1 MTASQIDWRGLHA
14 DFGSPLHAVLFGKIR
29 DDAGTESDESTT
41 NGGDGFGD
49 LIGDDVAEK
58 QSRLLLLRLAME
70 KGADPNATAP
80 ASCDVQKFWFLEKR
94 GQRKETKSIVF
105 AGKSA
110 FQCLLAAER
119 AIKMTDAADWKED
132 LEVID
137 EAIEILSSAG
147 SRAASVSVAEGV
159 VELWE
164 SILSD
169 TESAD
174 VTICVGSGN
183 SEAEAAQERSEE
195 RAGDLEHIPVHGVVL
210 RNSSPVLRAML
221 CTTGMREGA
230 RKLIRV
236 KDCSATALRLLL
248 ALIYT
253 GVIGTNT

>member
-1 MTASQIDWRGLHA
+1 
-14 DFGSPLHAVLFGKIR
+14 
-29 DDAGTESDESTT
+29 
-41 NGGDGFGD
+41 
-49 LIGDDVAEK
+49 
-58 QSRLLLLRLAME
+58 
-70 KGADPNATAP
+70 
-80 ASCDVQKFWFLEKR
+80 
-94 GQRKETKSIVF
+94 
-105 AGKSA
+105 
-110 FQCLLAAER
+110 
-119 AIKMTDAADWKED
+119 MTDAADWKED

-137 EAIEILSSAG
+137 EAIEILSNAG
-147 SRAASVSVAEGV
+147 NRTASVSVAEGV

-164 SILSD
+164 SLLSD

-183 SEAEAAQERSEE
+183 SEVEAANERSEE

-210 RNSSPVLRAML
+210 CNSSPVLRAML

-253 GVIGTNT
+253 GTIGTCDMEPTPELLLAALDLAHRWQVLHIVQMIATGLQRHLSLDCFEPILDAALRFELQALLSACRAFASKHAGILRIRMGDASVPTLTSPSVRAEVARILGDTPGAASSCEILPNPQKRRRSVL